1 MKIFFKHIG
10 PAVKIK
16 CIIPLLCLLATGVQA
31 QVDTLPGDPAVIM
44 AYTIQNLHFGTF
56 SAGNAGGTLVLSAAG
71 GRTTTGSVV
80 AINQGAAASP
90 ALFDIDAVYG
100 SMVSVLN
107 GPDAT
112 LTGSNGGSMLMH
124 IGASNPASPFI
135 TIVRQPLRTHVYIGA
150 TLTVGNQAANPP
162 GTYSGTFYVTF
173 ALE

>member
-1 MKIFFKHIG
+1 MKIILKHIG
-10 PAVKIK
+10 PSLKIK
-16 CIIPLLCLLATGVQA
+16 LIVPLLCLLASAVQA
-31 QVDTLPGDPAVIM
+31 QVDSLPDDPAIIR
-44 AYTIQNLHFGTF
+44 AYTIQHLHFGTF
-56 SAGNAGGTLVLSAAG
+56 SAGNAGGTLILSTTG

-80 AINQGAAASP
+80 AINQGAPASAAM
-90 ALFDIDAVYG
+90 FDVDAVYG
-100 SMVSVLN
+100 AMVSLLN
-107 GPDAT
+107 GPDVT

-135 TIVRQPLRTHVYIGA
+135 TTVRQPLRTHVYIGA